1 MSNQHNCHL
10 SYVSRMFSLNG
21 SEQHR
26 KDIGVA
32 DPPFFLF
39 IYIIFYFL
47 E

>member
-32 DPPFFLF
+32 GPPFFFVYLH
-39 IYIIFYFL
+39 YFL
-47 E
+47 FS